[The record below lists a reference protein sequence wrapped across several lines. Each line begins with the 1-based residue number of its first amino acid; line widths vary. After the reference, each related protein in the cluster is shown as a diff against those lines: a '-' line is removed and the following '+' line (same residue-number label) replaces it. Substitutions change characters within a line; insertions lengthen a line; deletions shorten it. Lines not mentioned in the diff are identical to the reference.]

1 MKHIIACTSAVA
13 LQRRWESVMHRD
25 QVEKL
30 ICLGDIGVAL
40 APMLHRIRPRPVPSG
55 RMLLERF
62 GWAGSGQAIICYGF
76 NYCSCD
82 DGR

>member
-1 MKHIIACTSAVA
+1 
-13 LQRRWESVMHRD
+13 MHRD

-40 APMLHRIRPRPVPSG
+40 APMLHRIRPRPAPSG

-62 GWAGSGQAIICYGF
+62 GWAGSGHA
-76 NYCSCD
+76 
-82 DGR
+82 